1 MKNFIAIAALAVVVV
16 AGAVWKFSGESDSD
30 VVIPEVSLAEHSDHL
45 ALIPADTL
53 FYMGGLK
60 PIAAKD
66 MMVSMAS
73 MYQFADP
80 EMWSQINQQT
90 MDELSG
96 KANSVGSK
104 FAVSL
109 IKFFMQ
115 GLNDPQAMFE
125 QTGAKD
131 TLFTSIYSVGLIPV
145 IRFEADQPRFEQFL
159 AQLEADA
166 QVNALMKEI
175 GGVSYRAYP
184 LEGYADKGLDL
195 VAAYHQGDA
204 IFTLA
209 VNGVIDQQA
218 LSIALGAEKPVQSLK
233 SAGTVIKLKDEYDYL
248 PDSLG
253 YLSFQQIITSLTSSD
268 NMAGQM
274 LSALDDEAQDKMAV
288 IRSPECA
295 AEFADIAAVWPRWVM
310 GYRTLDYSDKGFSG
324 DFHMNVEIKHA
335 ALTDVL
341 QQISGHLPTDLE
353 SGQADIFS
361 LAIGLDVSRLDSII
375 SGIAKLAEGFQ
386 YRCELLQDLN
396 GTADAINSVRP
407 AVAMS
412 TGMARGLKGMRASL
426 YDVQGDLAAGDV
438 TAVDALVS
446 LSGDQVRA
454 LMNIMMAMNPDAG
467 MVTIPEDGSPVA
479 LPMPPQL
486 MQGAANQIQAMLAA
500 KDNHAVI
507 FAGDKAAS
515 IYADALGEPLNENG
529 FLFFSMDY
537 GKYMKLFGSFMDAA
551 AQNNSAMSDEDRA
564 DLEAFRNA
572 MASLNYRETVRMR
585 FTGKGI
591 EFDGKIDI
599 KNP

>member
-1 MKNFIAIAALAVVVV
+1 MKKIIVIATLTVVV
-16 AGAVWKFSGESDSD
+16 AVGAVWKFSGESAPDMTTS
-30 VVIPEVSLAEHSDHL
+30 VASLADHSDHL
-45 ALIPADTL
+45 SLIPADTL
-53 FYMGGLK
+53 FYVGGLK
-60 PIAAKD
+60 PIAATD
-66 MMVSMAS
+66 MMASMAS

-80 EMWSQINQQT
+80 EIWSQINQQT
-90 MDELSG
+90 MDEFNS
-96 KANSVGSK
+96 KADTDGSK

-109 IKFFMQ
+109 FKFFMQ

-131 TLFTSIYSVGLIPV
+131 TLFTSMYSVGLMPV
-145 IRFEADQPRFEQFL
+145 IRFEADQSRFEQFL

-166 QVNALMKEI
+166 QIKALMKEA

-184 LEGYADKGLDL
+184 LAGDANKGLDL

-209 VNGVIDQQA
+209 VNGLIDQQA
-218 LSIALGAEKPVQSLK
+218 LLIALGAEKPVQSLK
-233 SAGTVIKLKDEYDYL
+233 SAGTVPQLKDEYAYL

-274 LSALDDEAQDKMAV
+274 LFALDEDMQDKMAV

-295 AEFADIAAVWPRWVM
+295 AEFAEITTVWPRWVM

-324 DFHMNVEIKHA
+324 DFHMNVEIKHTG
-335 ALTDVL
+335 LTDVL
-341 QQISGHLPTDLE
+341 QQISGHLPADLDRE
-353 SGQADIFS
+353 QADIFS

-375 SGIAKLAEGFQ
+375 GGMAKLAEGFQ

-396 GTADAINSVRP
+396 GTADAIHSARP

-412 TGMARGLKGMRASL
+412 TGMARGLKGLRASL
-426 YDVQGDLAAGDV
+426 YDLQGDLTSGEV

-446 LSGDQVRA
+446 LSGEQVRA
-454 LMNIMMAMNPDAG
+454 LLNIMMAMNPDGG

-486 MQGAANQIQAMLAA
+486 AQGAANQIQAMLAA
-500 KDNHAVI
+500 KNDHAVI
-507 FAGDKAAS
+507 FTGDKAAS
-515 IYADALGEPLNENG
+515 FYAEVLDEPLNENG

-537 GKYMKLFGSFMDAA
+537 GKYMKLFGSFMDVA
-551 AQNNSAMSDEDRA
+551 AQNNAEMSDDDRA
-564 DLEAFRNA
+564 GLEAFRNA
-572 MASLNYRETVRMR
+572 MESLNYHETVRMR
-585 FTGKGI
+585 FTGKGV
-591 EFDGKIDI
+591 EFDGKIEI

>member
-1 MKNFIAIAALAVVVV
+1 MKNFIAIAALAVVVAV
-16 AGAVWKFSGESDSD
+16 GAIWKFSGESESD
-30 VVIPEVSLAEHSDHL
+30 VVIPAVSFAEHSDHL

-66 MMVSMAS
+66 MMASMAS

-80 EMWSQINQQT
+80 EMWSQLNQQT

-96 KANSVGSK
+96 NASSVGGK

-115 GLNDPQAMFE
+115 GLSDPQAMFE
-125 QTGAKD
+125 KTGAKD

-145 IRFEADQPRFEQFL
+145 IRFEADQSRFEQFL

-166 QVNALMKEI
+166 QVKALMKEI

-184 LEGYADKGLDL
+184 FEGDADKGLDL
-195 VAAYHQGDA
+195 VAAYYQGDA

-218 LSIALGAEKPVQSLK
+218 LSIALGAEKPMQSLK

-253 YLSFQQIITSLTSSD
+253 YLSFQQIITSLTNSD

-274 LSALDDEAQDKMAV
+274 LSALDGDVQDKLAI

-295 AEFADIAAVWPRWVM
+295 AEFSDIAAVWPRWVM
-310 GYRTLDYSDKGFSG
+310 GYRALDYSDKGFAG

-353 SGQADIFS
+353 NGQADIFS

-396 GTADAINSVRP
+396 GTADAINGVRP
-407 AVAMS
+407 VVAMS
-412 TGMARGLKGMRASL
+412 TGMARGLKGLRVSL
-426 YDVQGDLAAGDV
+426 YDLQGDLAAGDV

-454 LMNIMMAMNPDAG
+454 LLNIMMAMNPGAG
-467 MVTIPEDGSPVA
+467 MVTIPEDGSPIA
-479 LPMPPQL
+479 LPVPPEL
-486 MQGAANQIQAMLAA
+486 VQGAASQIQAMLAA

-515 IYADALGEPLNENG
+515 RYADALDEPLNENG

-551 AQNNSAMSDEDRA
+551 AQNNSDMSDDDRA
-564 DLEAFRNA
+564 DLDAFRKA
-572 MASLNYRETVRMR
+572 MTSLNYRETVRIR